1 MWICDKQIFFTIQK
15 PLGTYKLSW
24 NVSENLRPILMYR
37 YLCMSLKCF
46 MSKAFCSYFY
56 IYCKHMNIYYLYK
69 NIFTCISCSREMA
82 TTLRI
87 NHPSIHSFSHPTD
100 QPTVWALRWSTF
112 YIYCNLHK
120 NVFLWGKKLRLFV
133 LHRNMRMSVE
143 CTCAYKYLITHT
155 SCCSHTSHITLY
167 IHMILIIHT
176 YDTKPIWS
184 VTHSKCSLN
193 ISGLDESSKRQK
205 WWKMFN
211 ILMIAR

>member
-1 MWICDKQIFFTIQK
+1 MSKLLWMCDKKIFFAIRNS
-15 PLGTYKLSW
+15 LGSYKLNW

-56 IYCKHMNIYYLYK
+56 IYCKHTYIYYLYK

-120 NVFLWGKKLRLFV
+120 NVFLWGYNFDCL
-133 LHRNMRMSVE
+133 
-143 CTCAYKYLITHT
+143 C
-155 SCCSHTSHITLY
+155 Y
-167 IHMILIIHT
+167 IAICVWV
-176 YDTKPIWS
+176 WS
-184 VTHSKCSLN
+184 VLVRISILSL
-193 ISGLDESSKRQK
+193 IRHVVHTPL
-205 WWKMFN
+205 
-211 ILMIAR
+211 I